1 MGDLIDFPYRRVPR
15 QVVDRLVRSGYLANA
30 KRWKTNVVVA
40 AWDRFK
46 RDVDRIIA
54 ARNRPNEGN

>member
-30 KRWKTNVVVA
+30 NRWKTSLVVA
-40 AWDRFK
+40 AWECFK
-46 RDVDRIIA
+46 RDVDSIIA
-54 ARNRPNEGN
+54 ARNRPKQPS